1 MLLGVA
7 TPAEALAG
15 FASKEWLF
23 VLAIYGVAA
32 ATARSGVLLRLGLLL
47 VRRLPP
53 SLAAQ
58 AVTLMVTGVALTPLL
73 PSGTGRVSLLAPIAV
88 AVAETLRLPE
98 RSPASATIGLGAWL
112 GAAPMMFLFL
122 TGSSTCLLAW
132 GLLPDASRARFTW
145 MRWLVA
151 TAPLGLALCA
161 GGLALLFL
169 LFRAGRLATPS
180 RERIGLQAAVLG
192 PPSPRELGMAAILF
206 LTVAGFIAAPWLGVE
221 LTLVAL
227 LALLAAAAIGSFDAR
242 AFQSLDWSFLVFFGV
257 VLGAGRL
264 AVTLGLD
271 RAASA
276 AITAALGESIPG
288 ATVFVVV
295 VAALSVVVRLV
306 LDQDLTVILM
316 SVTLVP
322 VATRL
327 GLEPWLVTI
336 ALLATSAAWILP
348 AQTSAYLVAQSATEG
363 RLFTHAQAQRLAL
376 AYTLLTLLGLAL
388 SVPYWRA
395 LGLV

>member
-1 MLLGVA
+1 
-7 TPAEALAG
+7 
-15 FASKEWLF
+15 
-23 VLAIYGVAA
+23 
-32 ATARSGVLLRLGLLL
+32 
-47 VRRLPP
+47 
-53 SLAAQ
+53 
-58 AVTLMVTGVALTPLL
+58 
-73 PSGTGRVSLLAPIAV
+73 
-88 AVAETLRLPE
+88 
-98 RSPASATIGLGAWL
+98 
-112 GAAPMMFLFL
+112 
-122 TGSSTCLLAW
+122 
-132 GLLPDASRARFTW
+132 
-145 MRWLVA
+145 
-151 TAPLGLALCA
+151 
-161 GGLALLFL
+161 
-169 LFRAGRLATPS
+169 
-180 RERIGLQAAVLG
+180 
-192 PPSPRELGMAAILF
+192 MAAILF